1 MYEAVEQGSGGC
13 GQGDIKDADFDAAED
28 EAEEPRAAQ
37 EARTIGRLSDFF
49 LAVITSART

>member
-1 MYEAVEQGSGGC
+1 VYEAVEQGSGGC

-37 EARTIGRLSDFF
+37 EARAIGRLSDF
-49 LAVITSART
+49 SSQ